1 MKQLLFFL
9 FFLSAILFISC
20 QNKCQNSQVA
30 DLKFSDEELKINPY
44 TGKERL
50 TYSSSANDNIVF
62 PEGDRYS
69 IEQKYFTDPNSPES
83 ACKNNYYYGETNSMY
98 KNDGN
103 SVFNIILIY
112 NYTDFYRS
120 DLRKRFDL
128 YIFIRKL
135 NASFNGS
142 FIFGQ
147 DTLMRDISN
156 NYDSI
161 VDFQMT
167 KVIGPRT
174 FDKVYELYAHNEGA
188 KDTAWIPTVFYSIK
202 QGLVGFKTN
211 NGNIYYSSL

>member
-9 FFLSAILFISC
+9 FFLSAILTISC

-30 DLKFSDEELKINPY
+30 DLKFSDEELQINPY

-50 TYSSSANDNIVF
+50 TYLSSVNDSIVF
-62 PEGDRYS
+62 PEGNRYS
-69 IEQKYFTDPNSPES
+69 VEQKYFTDPNSPES
-83 ACKNNYYYGETNSMY
+83 ACKNNYYYGEINSMY
-98 KNDGN
+98 KNDSN
-103 SVFNIILIY
+103 SVFNIILSY
-112 NYTDFYRS
+112 NYIDYYKNELIKKFVLHIFY
-120 DLRKRFDL
+120 K
-128 YIFIRKL
+128 KL

-142 FIFGQ
+142 FTFGQ
-147 DTLMRDISN
+147 DTLMRDKLN

-174 FDKVYELYAHNEGA
+174 FYKVYELYAHNEGTH
-188 KDTAWIPTVFYSIK
+188 DTAWIPSVFYNIE

-211 NGNIYYSSL
+211 IGKIYYSSY